1 MISRLLFILESG
13 LRALRLHTKFIFI
26 ILVLFL
32 LPLLVLHIEE
42 SSTAIS
48 LSNIK
53 TAEKEVLSI
62 LHGSLKADTSVE
74 GFDTHSRQYK
84 DDLSTPTE
92 FLLFAKTSE
101 GEYFLATSSLE
112 NDNEFIVDEFVLA
125 TTPENGDLF
134 IFENELPGKRVWY
147 ASSKVKNQGQDF
159 LILTIH
165 DYSGTDAVFAK
176 RATQMYWPIGLGF
189 LFLLALVYWLIRQ
202 TNWEAKY
209 QDQKSIL
216 KEQELL
222 VTTIT
227 HEFRAPLTAIRGYSS
242 FLSESNRL
250 RPKDLESLSNIEM
263 STVRLIHLVNDFLE
277 VAKLQAGT
285 LEISAT
291 KVSVGETVYRVITAL
306 GSSAAEKKLTLRDA
320 TQNKDVTLVTDQFRL
335 EQILT
340 NIVSNAIK
348 YTEKGSVV
356 ITYEKNP
363 LFVSIR
369 VQDTGSGIS
378 AEDQAKLFKPFSRV
392 GGVEKTEIVGS
403 GLGMWI
409 TKKLVTRLGG
419 GVTIES
425 IQGVGTH
432 VVIKFDLRKIASM
445 TREGI
450 L

>member
-1 MISRLLFILESG
+1 MISKLLVVFETG
-13 LRALRLHTKFIFI
+13 LRALRLHTKFVFI

-32 LPLLVLHIEE
+32 LPLLILHIEE

-48 LSNIK
+48 MQNIK
-53 TAEKEVLSI
+53 TAEKEVVGI
-62 LHGSLKADTSVE
+62 LHDSLKENVATENFFTTSQ
-74 GFDTHSRQYK
+74 QYK
-84 DDLSTPTE
+84 DELSTPTN
-92 FLLFAKTSE
+92 FFLFAQETE
-101 GEYFLATSSLE
+101 GEYQLSTSTLV
-112 NDNEFIVDEFVLA
+112 DDKEFKIDEFVLA

-134 IFENELPGKRVWY
+134 IFESESAGNRIWY
-147 ASSKVKNQGQDF
+147 AASKIKTEGRNL
-159 LILTIH
+159 LILTVH
-165 DYSGTDAVFAK
+165 DYSNTDAVFAK
-176 RATQMYWPIGLGF
+176 RSTQMYWPIGLGF
-189 LFLLALVYWLIRQ
+189 LFILSLVYWLIRQ

-209 QDQKSIL
+209 EEQKSIL

-242 FLSESNRL
+242 FLGESNRL
-250 RPKDLESLSNIEM
+250 RPRDLENLSNLDM
-263 STVRLIHLVNDFLE
+263 STNRLIHLVNDFLE

-285 LEISAT
+285 LDINSA
-291 KVSVGETVYRVITAL
+291 KVSVCEVVYRVLGAL
-306 GSSAAEKKLTLRDA
+306 GSSAAEKQLTIRDA
-320 TQNKDVTLVTDQFRL
+320 TQNKEILLVTDQFRL

-348 YTEKGSVV
+348 YTERGSVV

-363 LFVSIR
+363 LYLTIR